1 MSRRKKK
8 TAMDFVDRIISQ
20 TRYMVI
26 VAVVAS
32 LALAATLFLFGAVAA
47 ARIIAGTVGAL
58 GDAKQTKAFAIASV
72 EIFSSQR
79 PCTSSGWGCTSCS
92 FATSTCRRG

>member
-1 MSRRKKK
+1 VWTVS
-8 TAMDFVDRIISQ
+8 ISQ

-79 PCTSSGWGCTSCS
+79 PGNDYVGCRQWCP
-92 FATSTCRRG
+92 CHER